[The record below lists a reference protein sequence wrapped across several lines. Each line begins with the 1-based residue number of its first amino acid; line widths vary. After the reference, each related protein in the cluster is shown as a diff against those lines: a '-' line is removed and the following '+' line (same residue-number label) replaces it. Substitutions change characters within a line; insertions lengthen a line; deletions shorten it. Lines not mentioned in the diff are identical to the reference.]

1 MTPAT
6 RPYPDDPAGEFESPP
21 IDFTDGESREIE
33 IRASAMD
40 EKEAIAAMYDA
51 FDQEDRAQ
59 GIPPANESR
68 IREWLDKL
76 LEEGLNVV
84 ARHDADVVGHSTLV
98 PDGEGAY
105 ELAIFVLQA
114 YQGAGI
120 GRILLTSMLGYGQ
133 AQGVECVWLSVE
145 RWNRRAIA
153 LYESIGFEN
162 YGRERFEQEMSIRL
176 LEEGEPDCD
185 PASTSTPDSG
195 STPDSTPD
203 SNPDSDSDSD
213 SDSGHTD
220 RTG

>member
-6 RPYPDDPAGEFESPP
+6 RPYPDAPAGEFESPP
-21 IDFTDGESREIE
+21 IDFTDGENREIE
-33 IRASAMD
+33 IRASGMD

-76 LEEGLNVV
+76 LDEGLNVV

-120 GRILLTSMLGYGQ
+120 GRVLLTSMLGYGQ

-176 LEEGEPDCD
+176 LEEGDPDCD
-185 PASTSTPDSG
+185 PASASTPD
-195 STPDSTPD
+195 
-203 SNPDSDSDSD
+203 PDSDSDSD
-213 SDSGHTD
+213 SNPDSASDSDHTD